1 MRNQSGIKLV
11 VTLLVIAAALVL
23 SIQPLVKNTN
33 LGLDLQGGAEV
44 VLQAVP
50 DDGTTVTAE
59 DMQQLVTVMNNRV
72 NELGVSEPIIQV
84 EGNDRLIVELAGVDN
99 PEKAIE
105 IIGKTAQLEFRDPNG
120 NVLLTGA
127 DLEDASAVI
136 DNSETSDKMNQVS
149 LTFNSE
155 GAKKFFDATSRFV
168 GQIIYI
174 YLDDEVISSPMV
186 NEPIP
191 SGQAS
196 ISGGF
201 KTYEEAANLAALLR
215 GGSLPFNI
223 DVLSKNTVGP
233 TLGADSLSAS
243 LQAALLGFILLF
255 AFMILYYRLPGCWAC
270 VSLVVYALILLWVL
284 NLLNATLTL
293 TSIAGFILSAGMA
306 VDSNIIIYERIRE
319 ELRKGKSLKAG
330 IESGFKRAF
339 TTILD
344 SNLTTLI
351 ASIVLYYFGTGTV
364 KGFALTL
371 SIGLIA
377 SLFTAITFTKAM
389 LRWMSDVDFLS
400 DKRLYAGN
408 LQ

>member
-1 MRNQSGIKLV
+1 MKNQSGIKLV
-11 VTLLVIAAALVL
+11 ATVIVIAAALIL
-23 SIQPLVKNTN
+23 SIQPLVNNTN

-50 DDGTTVTAE
+50 EDGETVTAE

-84 EGNDRLIVELAGVDN
+84 EGNDRLIVELAGVYD
-99 PEKAIE
+99 PEQAIE
-105 IIGKTAQLEFRDPNG
+105 IIGKTAQLEFRDPDG

-127 DLEDASAVI
+127 DLEDASAII
-136 DNSETSDKMNQVS
+136 DNTTTADKMNQVS
-149 LTFNSE
+149 LTFNEE
-155 GAKKFFDATSRFV
+155 GAQKFYDATSRFV

-174 YLDDEVISSPMV
+174 YLDDEVISSPV
-186 NEPIP
+186 VQSPIP
-191 SGQAS
+191 NGQAS

-201 KTYEEAANLAALLR
+201 ATYEEAATLAALLR
-215 GGSLPFNI
+215 GGSLPFDI
-223 DVLSKNTVGP
+223 EVLSKNTVGP

-243 LQAALLGFILLF
+243 LQAALLGFVLLF
-255 AFMILYYRLPGCWAC
+255 LFMILYYRLPGGWAC
-270 VSLVVYALILLWVL
+270 ISLIVYALILLWVL

-351 ASIVLYYFGTGTV
+351 ASIVLYYFGTGTI

-408 LQ
+408 LK